1 MHNAVY
7 LNYQSIWRLHLLDV
21 SEFGP
26 GFPEWTELGQ
36 ETGLDPLG
44 MQRPIEVI
52 YQSLLPGISTITLRL
67 RYYSF
72 YPWLLDAYSKTNP
85 STDMQIFRTFQRKA
99 EALLAL
105 VCAHGQN
112 EVGVAGINWASRTLQ
127 GLGADPDHN
136 TIIDFAAGADLSS
149 GEENYLL
156 NKGGAFGGIYSSQLR
171 EMGLIRTDDPNV
183 PIPYCTSAALPLAEA
198 YQEQLGDLA
207 DVFLAAVKKGRVT
220 IAELDELQVM
230 KPSNIL
236 PSSSE
241 QSALATVLL
250 GQNTSPSKSDGLR
263 RETMTQLLLLAA
275 TVGRTPQTNDAKW
288 AWFSAGSG
296 DESAAEILRLWS
308 LYQASDLFRLAY
320 EGLLSASLRIIEA
333 APFQRMT
340 LPQVLAEVV
349 DAAEISNDVTLEE
362 LFVAQTAG
370 QSLDGIAQHALENL
384 LDAEATADSIDQVR
398 ASLSL
403 LAALFQKRSQY
414 PIDVWKRLLA
424 ADHFQ
429 SFATEANLI
438 EGLLHRPAQV
448 ALQEII
454 GQRVVKRHLWVASR
468 KFRNQKAYTFLFE
481 PEDGALRYRKPFTI
495 SPSSPRIDQAVQFL
509 KDAKLLDEDGPTELG
524 MREIRS
530 Q

>member
-1 MHNAVY
+1 M
-7 LNYQSIWRLHLLDV
+7 LD
-21 SEFGP
+21 EFEMGL
-26 GFPEWTELGQ
+26 GFPQWTELGQ
-36 ETGLDPLG
+36 DTGLDPLG

-72 YPWLLDAYSKTNP
+72 YPWLLDVYSKSNP
-85 STDMQIFRTFQRKA
+85 STDLEEFRTFQRKA

-105 VCAHGQN
+105 ICAYGPG
-112 EVGVAGINWASRTLQ
+112 EVGVAGINWATRTLQ
-127 GLGADPDHN
+127 SLGASPAADVVV
-136 TIIDFAAGADLSS
+136 DFAAGADLASD
-149 GEENYLL
+149 EENYLL

-171 EMGLIRTDDPNV
+171 EMGLIRTDDPNL

-198 YQEQLGDLA
+198 YREQLGDLA
-207 DVFLAAVKKGRVT
+207 DVFLAAAKKGRVT
-220 IAELDELQVM
+220 IEQLDELQIM

-250 GQNTSPSKSDGLR
+250 GQNNSPSKSDGLR

-275 TVGRTPQTNDAKW
+275 TVGRVPQTNDAKW

-296 DESAAEILRLWS
+296 DEPAAEILQLWS

-340 LPQVLAEVV
+340 LPQVLSEVV

-362 LFVAQTAG
+362 LFVAQIAG
-370 QSLDGIAQHALENL
+370 QSLDDFAQLALKDL
-384 LDAEATADSIDQVR
+384 LDAEATADSEDQVR

-403 LAALFQKRSQY
+403 LAALFQKRPEY
-414 PIDVWKRLLA
+414 PQDIWNSLLA

-429 SFATEANLI
+429 SFATEARFI
-438 EGLLHRPAQV
+438 ERLLQNPAQI
-448 ALQEII
+448 ALQEIL
-454 GQRVVKRHLWVASR
+454 GQRVIKRHLWVASR

-509 KDAKLLDEDGPTELG
+509 KDARLLGDDGPTELG
-524 MREIRS
+524 LREIRP

>member
-1 MHNAVY
+1 M
-7 LNYQSIWRLHLLDV
+7 LD
-21 SEFGP
+21 EFKMGP

-36 ETGLDPLG
+36 DTGLDPLG
-44 MQRPIEVI
+44 MQRPIEAI

-72 YPWLLDAYSKTNP
+72 YPWLLEVYSKSNP
-85 STDMQIFRTFQRKA
+85 NTDMQEFRKFQRKA

-105 VCAHGQN
+105 ICAHGQG
-112 EVGVAGINWASRTLQ
+112 EVGVAGINWATRTLQ
-127 GLGADPDHN
+127 GLGAKPAADVV
-136 TIIDFAAGADLSS
+136 IDFAAGADPASD
-149 GEENYLL
+149 EENYLL

-171 EMGLIRTDDPNV
+171 EMGLIRTDDPNL
-183 PIPYCTSAALPLAEA
+183 PIPYCTSAAMPLAEA
-198 YQEQLGDLA
+198 YREQLGGLA
-207 DVFLAAVKKGRVT
+207 DVFLAAVEKGRVT
-220 IAELDELQVM
+220 KEELDKLHVM
-230 KPSNIL
+230 KPSHIL
-236 PSSSE
+236 PGSLE

-250 GQNTSPSKSDGLR
+250 GQNSDPSKSDGLR

-275 TVGRTPQTNDAKW
+275 TVGRVPQTNDAKW

-296 DESAAEILRLWS
+296 DESTAEILQLWS

-320 EGLLSASLRIIEA
+320 EGLLSASLRIIGA
-333 APFQRMT
+333 SPFQRMT

-349 DAAEISNDVTLEE
+349 DAAEIANDVTLEE
-362 LFVAQTAG
+362 LFVALTAG
-370 QSLDGIAQHALENL
+370 QSLDDLAQHALENL
-384 LDAEATADSIDQVR
+384 LDAEATADSENQVR

-403 LAALFQKRSQY
+403 LAALFQKRSRY
-414 PIDVWKRLLA
+414 PIDVWNRLLA

-429 SFATEANLI
+429 SFATEVNFI
-438 EGLLHRPAQV
+438 EGLLQQPALV

-509 KDAKLLDEDGPTELG
+509 RDAKLLDVDGPTELG
-524 MREIRS
+524 LREIRP

>member
-1 MHNAVY
+1 M
-7 LNYQSIWRLHLLDV
+7 LD
-21 SEFGP
+21 EIKMGP

-36 ETGLDPLG
+36 DTGLDPLG

-72 YPWLLDAYSKTNP
+72 YPWLLEVYSKSNP
-85 STDMQIFRTFQRKA
+85 STDMEEFRKFQRKA

-105 VCAHGQN
+105 ICAHGQG
-112 EVGVAGINWASRTLQ
+112 EVGVAGINWATQTLQ
-127 GLGADPDHN
+127 DLGAKPLADVV
-136 TIIDFAAGADLSS
+136 IDFAAGADLASD
-149 GEENYLL
+149 EKNYLL

-171 EMGLIRTDDPNV
+171 EMGLIRTDDPNL
-183 PIPYCTSAALPLAEA
+183 PIPYCTPAAMPLAEA
-198 YQEQLGDLA
+198 YREQLGGLA
-207 DVFLAAVKKGRVT
+207 DVFLAAVEKGRVT
-220 IAELDELQVM
+220 IEDLDKLHVM

-236 PSSSE
+236 SSSLE

-250 GQNTSPSKSDGLR
+250 GQNTDPSKSDGLR
-263 RETMTQLLLLAA
+263 RETMMQLLLLADSA
-275 TVGRTPQTNDAKW
+275 GRVPQTNDAKW

-296 DESAAEILRLWS
+296 DETTAEILQLWS

-320 EGLLSASLRIIEA
+320 EGLLSASLRFIGA
-333 APFQRMT
+333 APFKRMT

-349 DAAEISNDVTLEE
+349 NAAEISNGATLEE

-370 QSLDGIAQHALENL
+370 QSLNNLAQLALQDL
-384 LDAEATADSIDQVR
+384 LDAEATADSEDQVR
-398 ASLSL
+398 ASLLL
-403 LAALFQKRSQY
+403 LAALFQKRPEY
-414 PIDVWKRLLA
+414 PQDIWNSLLA

-429 SFATEANLI
+429 SFATEARFI
-438 EGLLHRPAQV
+438 ERLLQNPWQI
-448 ALQEII
+448 ALQNIV
-454 GQRVVKRHLWVASR
+454 GQRVIKRHLWVASR

-509 KDAKLLDEDGPTELG
+509 RDAKLLDEDGPSELG
-524 MREIRS
+524 LREIRP